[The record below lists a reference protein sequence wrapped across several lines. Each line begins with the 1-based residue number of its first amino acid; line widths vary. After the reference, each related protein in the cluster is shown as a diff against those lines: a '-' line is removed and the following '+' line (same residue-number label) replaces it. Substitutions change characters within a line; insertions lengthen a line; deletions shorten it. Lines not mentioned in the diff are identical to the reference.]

1 MAKVTIEMSG
11 PTSVEGGSRDA
22 LKSKKAPK
30 GRNAGKEPNTGN
42 VINRPKD
49 HPALPSEPHEISD
62 ADIAKD
68 NARFQKRRATEHW
81 IAGRMKT
88 EEHEK
93 VHNRANHILR
103 GKQPKHFKGAT
114 GELRGKAGGL
124 W

>member
-1 MAKVTIEMSG
+1 VAKVTIEMSG
-11 PTSVEGGSRDA
+11 PTAVEGKSRDA
-22 LKSKKAPK
+22 LKSSKSPK
-30 GRNAGKEPNTGN
+30 GRNAGKEPNTGK

-49 HPALPSEPHEISD
+49 HPALPSEPVEISD

-68 NARFQKRRATEHW
+68 NARFQKRRATENW

-93 VHNRANHILR
+93 VHNRANHVLK
-103 GKQPKHFKGAT
+103 GKQPKHFKGAS
-114 GELRGKAGGL
+114 GEQKGKPGGL

>member
-49 HPALPSEPHEISD
+49 RPAHPSEPVEVPD
-62 ADIAKD
+62 ADIARE
-68 NARFQKRRATEHW
+68 NARMQKRSATASW

-93 VHNRANHILR
+93 IHNRANHVLK
-103 GKQPKHFKGAT
+103 GKQPKHFKGAS
-114 GELRGKAGGL
+114 GEQKSKI